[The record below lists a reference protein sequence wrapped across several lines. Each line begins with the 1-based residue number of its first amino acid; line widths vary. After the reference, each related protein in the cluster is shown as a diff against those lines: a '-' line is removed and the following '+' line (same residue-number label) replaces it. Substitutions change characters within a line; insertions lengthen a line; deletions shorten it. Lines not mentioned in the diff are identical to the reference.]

1 MRICWRLGITREQW
15 RALPDSE
22 KDEWLAYLDWRERQ
36 LERGRKKLVEKK
48 GYTPEVAALLLIE
61 RS

>member
-15 RALPDSE
+15 RALSDNE
-22 KDEWLAYLDWRERQ
+22 KDEWFAYLDWRERQ
-36 LERGRKKLVEKK
+36 LERGRKKLAEKK